1 MSDERQHATFF
12 ELLRWALPTLLVL
25 LGVIAYFIYV
35 DAAPAIGAGLPTP

>member
-25 LGVIAYFIYV
+25 LGVIAYFIDV
-35 DAAPAIGAGLPTP
+35 DAAPAISAGVPTP